1 MTMAFEPYASYNYAL
16 QKRFSLERVSKGL
29 LGRLRE
35 ILGPSKSLDAY
46 VRSPLYFAMTGRNGL
61 YYIYSQ
67 SWNVGLLACPHP
79 NDVSTLL
86 LFIPFIY
93 DTHSLRRCA
102 TAITIDLKSGAK
114 SSLWGLFSRFDNVHI
129 ARVPKYLIS
138 QSDLERGRILKG
150 CHIQRE
156 DKLDWIYP
164 SYDILLRKS
173 ANPTGSNLSAYRNK
187 VNKYKNQGVTPVPFG
202 NVPMEERA
210 TAMRSIAKRWAENR
224 LKCER
229 DGGDLAFLENEL
241 LEPYEYLADLTQ
253 NPVFSV
259 DGIFLKRGSEY
270 IAFRLW
276 EDNGDYDRT
285 VPSFAALM
293 ASYEPGCSEYLHYE
307 AARRLLARG
316 YQKMCIGGS
325 ESAGLDSFKQK
336 FQPIGRH
343 ELFTVKLDIYVI
355 ANLYPMNGEYSDGSS
370 WWRPEPAARHSAC
383 ASVP

>member
-1 MTMAFEPYASYNYAL
+1 MTMAFEPYASCGYAL
-16 QKRFSLERVSKGL
+16 RNRFSLERVSKGL

-35 ILGPSKSLDAY
+35 ILGSSKSLDAY

-93 DTHSLRRCA
+93 DRHSFRRCI
-102 TAITIDLKSGAK
+102 TAIAVDLKSGSE

-129 ARVPKYLIS
+129 ARVPKCLIE
-138 QSDLERGRILKG
+138 QSDLERGRVLKG

-164 SYDILLRKS
+164 SYDISLSKS
-173 ANPTGSNLSAYRNK
+173 VSPTGGNLSSYRNK
-187 VNKYKNQGVTPVPFG
+187 LNKFKGRGVTPVLFG
-202 NVPMEERA
+202 DVPVEERVA
-210 TAMRSIAKRWAENR
+210 AMRSIAKRWADNK
-224 LKCER
+224 LKCEH
-229 DGGDLAFLENEL
+229 DGGDLAFIENEL
-241 LEPYEYLADLTQ
+241 LEPYEYLASLAE
-253 NPVFSV
+253 NPVFFI

-276 EDNGDYDRT
+276 EDSGDYAHP
-285 VPSFAALM
+285 VSSFAALM

-307 AARRLLARG
+307 AARRLLACG
-316 YQKMCIGGS
+316 YKEMCIGGS

-336 FQPIGRH
+336 FQPIRGH
-343 ELFTVKLDIYVI
+343 KLFTLNLDIYTI
-355 ANLYPMNGEYSDGSS
+355 ANLHPMSRVYSEGTSLV
-370 WWRPEPAARHSAC
+370 AA
-383 ASVP
+383 